1 MFSKCLHVTRP
12 IPDCG
17 DGLDVD
23 TDVGV
28 PLGGL
33 AGQLAAV
40 AVHPGEEEG
49 REELKTG
56 KELYVFGEAI
66 SLGTLAENSTK
77 KFGDSMDPS
86 LFWSVQKTSNIG
98 DILTQ
103 AVYTSNPLKSKVL
116 EF

>member
-1 MFSKCLHVTRP
+1 MFSKCLHFTRP

-40 AVHPGEEEG
+40 AVHPAEEEG
-49 REELKTG
+49 REEWK
-56 KELYVFGEAI
+56 
-66 SLGTLAENSTK
+66 AE
-77 KFGDSMDPS
+77 
-86 LFWSVQKTSNIG
+86 
-98 DILTQ
+98 
-103 AVYTSNPLKSKVL
+103 
-116 EF
+116 